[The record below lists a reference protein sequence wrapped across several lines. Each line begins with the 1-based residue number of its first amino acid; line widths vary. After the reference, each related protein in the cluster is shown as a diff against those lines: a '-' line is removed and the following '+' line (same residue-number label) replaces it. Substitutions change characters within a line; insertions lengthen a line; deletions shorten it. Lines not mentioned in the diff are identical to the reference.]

1 MPKSNK
7 MTRTNRIRKSKT
19 NRPSATARRARR
31 ARRSR
36 PEGYGGRSSPSN
48 TVYKQESLGGQTQNT
63 LKLAP
68 LKRPDTRARYIK
80 AVSAPSTFVGNA
92 DSLITSALSG
102 LQSVGSFI
110 ICPQADLRQ
119 IADSLQNFLYSG
131 SPASATPVN
140 PPARFLLQT
149 AKDVFDFANRSSAPV
164 TLKLHIVKCKRDTW
178 YNSEQSARMTY
189 NSPNGLSVY
198 WDGTPDDAFR
208 AGIQAQSVPFQPLS
222 ANDDWLNPG
231 IVPTQ
236 SVIFNQ
242 YFTIEK
248 TVEVQLAQGGVHQIT
263 LDSYYDKVIDAS
275 LYANT
280 PLVGIMGVT
289 RFLMYTAIGAP
300 VIEGGTNNITSAVV
314 DLGCIRSTKYKFTQT
329 SSPVPALFQDGSEL
343 VQTSYNN
350 TVQINPGSGGSQA
363 AVTA

>member
-1 MPKSNK
+1 MP
-7 MTRTNRIRKSKT
+7 RKSLK
-19 NRPSATARRARR
+19 S
-31 ARRSR
+31 RRSTR
-36 PEGYGGRSSPSN
+36 STKSKASKSSMLRTPYGGKTSRPRGKKSV
-48 TVYKQESLGGQTQNT
+48 TKALVLKQESLGGQTQNIV
-63 LKLAP
+63 KLAP
-68 LKRPDTRARYIK
+68 LARPDTRARYIK
-80 AVSAPSTFVGNA
+80 AVSAPSTFNGSSDA
-92 DSLITSALSG
+92 LITSSTSG
-102 LQSVGSFI
+102 LQAVGSYF

-131 SPASATPVN
+131 SPSSATPVN

-149 AKDVFDFANRSSAPV
+149 SQDVFDFANRSSAPV

-178 YNSEQSARMTY
+178 NADDQTYRMQY
-189 NSPNGLSVY
+189 NSPNGLTVY
-198 WDGTPDDAFR
+198 WNGAPDDAFR
-208 AGIQAQSVPFQPLS
+208 AGVQAQSVPFQPLS

-231 IVPTQ
+231 ILPTQ

-263 LDSYYDKVIDAS
+263 LDAYYDKVIDAS

-280 PLVGIMGVT
+280 PLVGIMGVS

-300 VIEGGTNNITSAVV
+300 VIEGGTNNITTSVV
-314 DLGCIRSTKYKFTQT
+314 DLGCIRSTKYKFTQ
-329 SSPVPALFQDGSEL
+329 SASPVPALFQDGSEL
-343 VQTSYNN
+343 AQVTYNN

-363 AVTA
+363 VVTA